1 MRKLMW
7 LAVGFGGACAFAA
20 YCYNPWLLC
29 IAAVFL
35 MLAGVFL
42 ALTRWMIGFRIGCA
56 ICLGVAFGLSIFY
69 VYDSTVLH
77 NARQSDGKIVP
88 VSIEVT
94 DYSYTTDRGCA
105 FDGEVVLGER
115 FYKVRVYLNTM
126 QELEPGYRVEGNFLL
141 RITFRNGDDSL
152 NNAGRGIFLF
162 AYQNGDCEIRN
173 ANQSG
178 LEHKITVWRQKL
190 KEIINEAF
198 PDDSEAFARALVFG
212 DTTGIDYET
221 DTALKVSGIRH
232 VIAVSGMHISILF
245 GVLYLIAG
253 KKRFLTALIGI
264 PAIILFAAL
273 AGFAPSV
280 TRACIMQILM
290 MLAMLFDR
298 EYDPPT
304 ALAFAV
310 LIMLGIN
317 PITIA
322 SVSFQLSVGCMIGIF
337 LFAERIYKWFAN
349 SPYFGGGKGKLSFWI
364 CGSISITF
372 STMIT
377 TVPLSANYFGT
388 VSLIGVVT
396 NLIAL
401 WAITLLFY
409 GIMLVC
415 AVGCIFLPAAQIAGN
430 ILAWLVR
437 YVEAAAA
444 VMASVPMSAVYTKS
458 IYIVIWIGFAY
469 LLLAIYLLC
478 KRKSAALLSA
488 LIVCSLCV
496 AVAFSWVEPLLYEC
510 QVTMLDVGQGQAIL
524 LQSEGKTFL
533 VDCGGD
539 YNKGASNMASETLLS
554 QGIHNVDGIIVTHYD
569 GDHAGGVPYL
579 LTRISAENLFLP
591 FAKDAD
597 GLDAQLQD
605 VSDATV
611 HTVLEDVKICYG
623 NTEITIFAPVSY
635 NSGNESSMCVLF
647 QTKNCAILIIGD
659 RSERTERILVS
670 RYDLPKLDVLVVGH
684 HGSKTSTCVELLEET
699 TPEYAF
705 ISVGEGNAYGHPA
718 QETIDRLLEFG
729 CKIFRTDQCGTV
741 IFRR

>member
-7 LAVGFGGACAFAA
+7 FTVGFGGSCAFAA

-35 MLAGVFL
+35 LLSGVFL
-42 ALTRWMIGFRIGCA
+42 ALMRWKIGFRIGCA
-56 ICLGVAFGLSIFY
+56 ICLGAAFGLSVFY
-69 VYDSTVLH
+69 VYDSTVLQ
-77 NARQSDGKIVP
+77 NARQTDGKIEP
-88 VSIEVT
+88 VTIEAI
-94 DYSYTTDRGCA
+94 DYSYPTDRGSA
-105 FDGEVVLGER
+105 FDGEVELCER
-115 FYKVRVYLNTM
+115 IYKVRVYLNTM
-126 QELEPGYRVEGNFLL
+126 QELEPGQRVEGNFFF

-152 NNAGRGIFLF
+152 NNAGRGVFLY
-162 AYQNGDCEIRN
+162 AYQNGAFKTQN
-173 ANQSG
+173 VSQSG
-178 LEHKITVWRQKL
+178 LKHKITVWRQAL

-198 PDDSEAFARALVFG
+198 SDDSEAFARALLLG

-221 DTALKVSGIRH
+221 DTALKISGIRH

-290 MLAMLFDR
+290 MLAMLFDK

-317 PITIA
+317 PMTVA
-322 SVSFQLSVGCMIGIF
+322 SVCFQLSVGCMVGIF
-337 LFAERIYKWFAN
+337 LFAERIYKWFTN

-364 CGSISITF
+364 CGSISITL

-377 TVPLSANYFGT
+377 TAPLSAYYFGT

-401 WAITLLFY
+401 WAITVLFY

-415 AVGCIFLPAAQIAGN
+415 VVGCIFLPAAQIIGS
-430 ILAWLVR
+430 ILSWLVR
-437 YVEAAAA
+437 YVESAAA

-469 LLLAIYLLC
+469 LLLTVYLVF
-478 KRKSAALLSA
+478 KRKSAALFSA
-488 LIVCSLCV
+488 LIISSLCV
-496 AVAFSWVEPLLYEC
+496 AVAFSWIEPLLYEC

-524 LQSEGKTFL
+524 LQSEGKAFL

-539 YNKGASNMASETLLS
+539 YSKGASNMAAETLLS
-554 QGIHNVDGIIVTHYD
+554 QGIHNVDGIIITHYD

-579 LTRISAENLFLP
+579 LTRISVENLFLP

-597 GLDAQLQD
+597 GLDAQLQKA
-605 VSDATV
+605 SDTTV

-647 QTKNCAILIIGD
+647 QTKNCAILITGD

-670 RYDLPKLDVLVVGH
+670 RYDLPKLDVLVAGH

-699 TPEYAF
+699 MPEYVF
-705 ISVGEGNAYGHPA
+705 ISVGEGNSYGHPA

-729 CKIFRTDQCGTV
+729 CKVFRTDQYGTV